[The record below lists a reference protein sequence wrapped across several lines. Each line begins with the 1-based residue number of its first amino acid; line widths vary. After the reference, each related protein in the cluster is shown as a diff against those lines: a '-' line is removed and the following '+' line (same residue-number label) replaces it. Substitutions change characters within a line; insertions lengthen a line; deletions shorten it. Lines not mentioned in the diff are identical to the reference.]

1 MHKTKFKNI
10 KFYAF
15 ILIELILCLLV
26 QTTSTLTNI
35 VVSYSAIII
44 AFIYCLSNFNL
55 NKAYILTL
63 IGLLGTVF
71 ADFFLV
77 VLEPRNQILAMIFF
91 NVTQICYFIRLY
103 LNHDTTKEKQNHL
116 IIRSITILISVTA
129 TILVLKNNTDLLSI
143 ISLIYYA
150 NLIINTVYA
159 FKQFKISKVFAVGLL
174 CFCLCDLFIGFSI
187 LDQSYITIQ
196 ENSLLYFLC
205 HPGFNIA
212 WLFYI
217 PSQTFI
223 SLSTKK
229 VLDTSSN

>member
-10 KFYAF
+10 KLYAF

-26 QTTSTLTNI
+26 QTTSSLANI

-44 AFIYCLSNFNL
+44 AFIFCLSNFNL
-55 NKAYILTL
+55 EKAYILTL

-71 ADFFLV
+71 ADLFLV
-77 VLEPRNQILAMIFF
+77 VIEPRNQILAMIFF
-91 NVTQICYFIRLY
+91 NITQLCYFIRLY
-103 LNHDTTKEKQNHL
+103 FNHTTAKEKQIHL
-116 IIRSITILISVTA
+116 LIRSIAIIIAVTA

-187 LDQSYITIQ
+187 LDQSYITIK

-212 WLFYI
+212 WLFYV
-217 PSQTFI
+217 PSQMFI

-229 VLDTSSN
+229 VLDTSSI